1 MPTFSVISNKNN
13 YHIFA
18 KGMGTIGP
26 IINNKDTADDLCS
39 WLNSSNLMVNSYS
52 FFSFDVSEDNN
63 NIYFIL
69 DNHKQVGDPVQSRR
83 NAVAITNFCNNSSKE
98 LKDLLENK
106 AYTPMIGD
114 EPAEEEVQLYMK
126 ANDVGYYIALEQL
139 RQKKYKKL

>member
-1 MPTFSVISNKNN
+1 
-13 YHIFA
+13 
-18 KGMGTIGP
+18 MGTIGP
-26 IINNKDTADDLCS
+26 IINDKDTADDLCS
-39 WLNSSNLMVNSYS
+39 WLNASNLMVNSYS

-126 ANDVGYYIALEQL
+126 ANDVGYYVALEQL